1 MIDSEQKTA
10 IRTALQDFRQQGL
23 KNFVDEFLVLL
34 QQEGFSF
41 NDLLVALA
49 SLAHGQKNSQMLVRF
64 LEDAATE
71 AQRVSSR

>member
-1 MIDSEQKTA
+1 VIHSEQKTA
-10 IRTALQDFRQQGL
+10 IRATLQDFRQQGL
-23 KNFVDEFLVLL
+23 KNFVEEFLVLL

-41 NDLLVALA
+41 QDLLAALA
-49 SLAHGQKNSQMLVRF
+49 SLAHEQPNSQLLVRF